1 MAWGRYYQ
9 KNWVS
14 VCFPASKTIA
24 LKLLLLEEKYP
35 LKDQSTK
42 KHNLFETAKLA
53 KMDTLFLNKRVKN
66 PYHLRPNTLI

>member
-1 MAWGRYYQ
+1 MSPGRYYQ
-9 KNWVS
+9 ENCVS

-24 LKLLLLEEKYP
+24 LKLLLLEETYQ

-53 KMDTLFLNKRVKN
+53 KMGTLFLNKRVKS